1 MNADNT
7 CICAGFLFGDG
18 DMVSIQDMKKLRD
31 IITDSFGVSPSVAGR
46 VIGYYN
52 GSGRGE
58 IVAAMI
64 AGDLSGVAPALA
76 ALGVNTSENT
86 PEPSPEK
93 ISTEKGPAAGDKIS
107 TASGD
112 PGEKISPEPVTRSKT
127 ARNASRTKEKKTSAT
142 PLQDQHKSGAA
153 WGVATSPAALQ
164 AEPKQPQ
171 HDQLETVAGEIV
183 TDETHDG
190 LPVGV
195 SDMIYSA
202 VDMFCKKH
210 DFENMSKCRQ
220 SAWGACCMF
229 IGQTVFKP
237 NRKMLAGPTPKN
249 GGFCYDFKKIGQL
262 CDIWVY
268 MCGAFGKAPFIN
280 DFASFSGID
289 KTALYG
295 VGGHYNGENITPARV
310 QLLQKLREAQEMGLS
325 GLIVDGRQNP
335 TGALAA
341 LNHWHG
347 WTQTREIIH
356 TAGQGSQ
363 AAAALPVFGPAGE
376 MLPEKTAGD

>member
-31 IITDSFGVSPSVAGR
+31 IITDRFGVSPSVAGR

-93 ISTEKGPAAGDKIS
+93 ISTAA
-107 TASGD
+107 GD
-112 PGEKISPEPVTRSKT
+112 PGEKISSEPVTRSKT

-164 AEPKQPQ
+164 TEPGKDQPQ

-183 TDETHDG
+183 TDDTHDG
-190 LPVGV
+190 LPDGLA
-195 SDMIYSA
+195 DMIYSA
-202 VDMFCKKH
+202 VDSFCKKH

-220 SAWGACCMF
+220 SAWGACCSY
-229 IGQTVFKP
+229 IGQTIFKP
-237 NRKMLAGPTPKN
+237 NRKILAGPPPKN
-249 GGFCYDFKKIGQL
+249 GGFCYDTEKL
-262 CDIWVY
+262 SRLADLWSH
-268 MCGAFGKAPFIN
+268 MCGVYGKAPLVD
-280 DFASFSGID
+280 DFANF
-289 KTALYG
+289 AG
-295 VGGHYNGENITPARV
+295 VDEVTIYASTGKYTDMQHITPARV
-310 QLLQKLREAQEMGLS
+310 RLLQKLHAMQEKGLA

-376 MLPEKTAGD
+376 MLPEKSAGD